1 MISMPRGSAGTTSD
15 GERRPWRRAT
25 LILTAAMIGLVGPLA
40 LSSPAGAAVLQVP
53 ASIPADCSRPV
64 EADLA
69 TFLASV
75 PDGSTVR
82 FADHGCYGQDESIIV
97 RDRQNLTLDGNGATF
112 KIITTSHNT
121 EYFRSNIRIQRGL
134 NITLENMT
142 VVGACTPGQCQS
154 DATPPAKDGYVQYG
168 IDLESTAGPTIDN
181 VHVRDVLSDG
191 IGVEGTLD
199 PNCCWGGQPTSNL
212 TIQNSH
218 IERVGRQGIS
228 ITDLDTG
235 VIRNTTI
242 ENGPETGIDIE
253 VDTAGFVAR
262 HIRILGN
269 TFAAIHA
276 NAISNGGIG
285 SDPDV
290 GDIDIEN
297 NTMGGPSPSC
307 AEGTIYLRTPG
318 PSTPSVYR
326 SGYTIKGNHFLGR
339 AAFVQAER
347 VKSLDVEN
355 NTTSFNEI
363 GCGEKAAV
371 ELTDSHTVAVA
382 NNDFPGYPAPIFA
395 DSATT
400 GVSNSAI
407 NPPAQSSAAGPT
419 GLAVTGRMTGTISL
433 AWQAVAGAAEYR
445 VYATRSPGSGYF
457 LYVGGLTQT
466 STALTTLP
474 GTWYLTVRAVVAG
487 VETQSSNEV
496 PGNGAST
503 TSLAVTGV
511 TASSVSLS
519 WSAVAGASEYR
530 AYVSRSSGVGYFMWA
545 GGLTGKSA
553 TLNSMSGTWY
563 VVVRAVVNG
572 VETDNS
578 NEVMAQATSATAPT
592 GLKLTGTTS
601 STAGLSWSAVA
612 GAGEYRIYVSRS
624 SGSGYSVSSQGLTGT
639 STTLSDLTGT
649 WYVVARAVVAG
660 VESDNS
666 NEVVVKVGAL
676 AGPSGVAVTGVTASS
691 VSLSWSAVAG
701 ASEYR
706 AYVSRSSGVGY
717 FMWAGGLT
725 GTSATL
731 NSMSG
736 TWYVVVRA
744 VVNGVETDNSNEV
757 MAQATSATAP
767 TGLKLTGTTSS
778 TAGLSWSA
786 VAGAGE
792 YRIYVSRSSGSGYSV
807 SSQGLTGTSTTLSD
821 LTGTWYVVARAVVA
835 GVESDNSNE
844 VVVKVGAL
852 AGPSG
857 VAVTGVTASSV
868 SLSWS
873 AVAGASE
880 YRAYVS
886 RSSGVGY
893 FMWAGGLTG
902 TSATLNSMSG
912 TWYVVVRAVV
922 NGVETDNSN
931 EVMARAS

>member
-1 MISMPRGSAGTTSD
+1 MAPRA
-15 GERRPWRRAT
+15 R
-25 LILTAAMIGLVGPLA
+25 LVLAAAVIGLVGPLA
-40 LSSPAGAAVLQVP
+40 LSAPAGAAAVFAVP

-64 EADLA
+64 EQDLA
-69 TFLASV
+69 SFLASV
-75 PDGSTVR
+75 PDGATVR
-82 FADHGCYGQDESIIV
+82 FAAQGCYGQDESLIV
-97 RDRQNLTLDGNGATF
+97 KDRSNLTLDGNGATF
-112 KIITTSHNT
+112 KIITTTHNT
-121 EYFRSNIRIQRGL
+121 EYFRSNLRIQRGS

-142 VVGACTPGQCQS
+142 VVGACAPGQCQS
-154 DATPPAKDGYVQYG
+154 DVTPPAKDGYVQYG

-253 VDTAGFVAR
+253 VDNPGFVAR
-262 HIRILGN
+262 HIKILGN

-297 NTMGGPSPSC
+297 NTMTGPSPSC

-318 PSTPSVYR
+318 PSTPSVFR
-326 SGYTIKGNHFLGR
+326 SGYTIEGNHFLGR

-347 VKSLDVEN
+347 IKGLDVEN

-371 ELTDSHTVAVA
+371 ELTDSHGVAVA

-400 GVSNSAI
+400 GVSGAAI
-407 NPPAQSSAAGPT
+407 NPPPQSATAGPT
-419 GLAVTGRMTGTISL
+419 GLAVTGRTTGTISL
-433 AWQAVAGAAEYR
+433 AWQAVTGAAEYR
-445 VYATRSPGSGYF
+445 VYATRTPGSAYF
-457 LYVGGLTQT
+457 LYAGGFTATQAT
-466 STALTTLP
+466 LSTLP
-474 GTWYLTVRAVVAG
+474 GTWYLAVRAVIGG

-496 PGNGAST
+496 PGNVVPMT
-503 TSLAVTGV
+503 KLAVTRV

-519 WSAVAGASEYR
+519 WSAVAGA
-530 AYVSRSSGVGYFMWA
+530 
-545 GGLTGKSA
+545 T
-553 TLNSMSGTWY
+553 
-563 VVVRAVVNG
+563 
-572 VETDNS
+572 
-578 NEVMAQATSATAPT
+578 
-592 GLKLTGTTS
+592 
-601 STAGLSWSAVA
+601 
-612 GAGEYRIYVSRS
+612 
-624 SGSGYSVSSQGLTGT
+624 
-639 STTLSDLTGT
+639 
-649 WYVVARAVVAG
+649 
-660 VESDNS
+660 
-666 NEVVVKVGAL
+666 
-676 AGPSGVAVTGVTASS
+676 
-691 VSLSWSAVAG
+691 
-701 ASEYR
+701 EYR

-731 NSMSG
+731 NSLSG
-736 TWYVVVRA
+736 TWYIVVRA
-744 VVNGVETDNSNEV
+744 VVNGVETSDSNEV
-757 MAQATSATAP
+757 MAQATAATAP
-767 TGLKLTGTTSS
+767 AGLTVTGTTSS
-778 TAGLSWSA
+778 TAGLSWTA
-786 VAGAGE
+786 VAGATE
-792 YRIYVSRSSGSGYSV
+792 YRIYTSRSSGSGYSLAA
-807 SSQGLTGTSTTLSD
+807 QGLAGTQTTLSN
-821 LTGTWYVVARAVVA
+821 LAGTWYVVARSVVA

-844 VVVKVGAL
+844 VVLKIGAL
-852 AGPSG
+852 AGPAG
-857 VAVTGVTASSV
+857 LAVTRVTASSV

-873 AVAGASE
+873 AVAGATE

-902 TSATLNSMSG
+902 TSATLNSLSG
-912 TWYVVVRAVV
+912 TWYIVVRAVVNGVETSDSNEVMAQATAATAPAGLTVTGTTSSTAGLSWTAVAGATEYRIYTSRSSGSGYSLAAQGLAGTQTTLSNLAGTWYVVARSVVAGVESDNSNEVVLKIGALAGPAGLAVTRVTASSVSLSWSAVAGATEYRAYVSRSSGVGYFMWAGGLTGTSATLNSLSGTWYIVVRAVV

-931 EVMARAS
+931 EVVTPTG